1 MGTSDAEYIQQGIDE
16 AETYKRTAYE
26 HAQGYFEAA
35 RIQTETPYPKFPAM
49 PEGSMFGDAVGAF
62 NRKRDAVSTAE
73 HALRCRLVD
82 EAHRLGVEPPADL
95 RHLLSNE
102 DEDS

>member
-1 MGTSDAEYIQQGIDE
+1 MGTDDSEYIRQGIDE
-16 AETYKRTAYE
+16 AETYKGAAYE

-35 RIQTETPYPKFPAM
+35 RIETETPYPELPPM
-49 PEGSMFGDAVGAF
+49 PEGSMFGDAVSAF
-62 NRKRDAVSTAE
+62 NRKRDAVSAAE

-102 DEDS
+102 NEDS